1 LDLTIDGNVTEIFR
15 ENPKTIFITTK
26 YMKRHPI
33 QNPIIQQLNYENHI
47 LRTQNHE
54 FHNKFAE
61 LQHEFEILKQTLET
75 QTTVLKL
82 LQNKNTELN
91 RELIKKN
98 KQISMLL
105 NSPPNGSSL
114 ISEILLDGET
124 ENEYVQR
131 T

>member
-1 LDLTIDGNVTEIFR
+1 LGLTIYGKTPEIFR

-33 QNPIIQQLNYENHI
+33 QNPIIQQLTYENHM

-54 FHNKFAE
+54 FHNKIAE
-61 LQHEFEILKQTLET
+61 LQQEFERLKHKCKET
-75 QTTVLKL
+75 ENHTNVLKL

-114 ISEILLDGET
+114 ISEISLDV
-124 ENEYVQR
+124 ENENEKE
-131 T
+131 

>member
-1 LDLTIDGNVTEIFR
+1 
-15 ENPKTIFITTK
+15 
-26 YMKRHPI
+26 MKRHPI
-33 QNPIIQQLNYENHI
+33 QNPIIQQLNYENHM

-54 FHNKFAE
+54 FHNKIAE
-61 LQHEFEILKQTLET
+61 LQQEFERLKHKCKET
-75 QTTVLKL
+75 ENHTNVLKL

-114 ISEILLDGET
+114 ISEISLDV
-124 ENEYVQR
+124 ENEKE
-131 T
+131 